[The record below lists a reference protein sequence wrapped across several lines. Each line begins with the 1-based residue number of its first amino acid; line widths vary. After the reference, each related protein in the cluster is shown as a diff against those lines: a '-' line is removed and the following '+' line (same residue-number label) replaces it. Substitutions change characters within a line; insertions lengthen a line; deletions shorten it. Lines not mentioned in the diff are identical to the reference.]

1 MTKRIAVIIDNL
13 EKTFSSAIKG
23 GGSVVAKNLILELLA
38 RKDIDLTVFS
48 GPCDVSG
55 INFKHVLIDIPHYH
69 KEYTEKVHEIVSKE
83 NFDKIITL
91 NIDYP
96 YENYFLQAQSFKHR
110 CSNIPFLSSL
120 IKIHLSKRKIDFQ
133 ELRFKNSSLHFY
145 AVSELVK
152 QDYVKNLGINPDNIK
167 VVYPGTNKFYDSYPE
182 ITQNK
187 RVKFGIVAGS
197 SSNKGGHKFVFALGL
212 LRLFGFDFDAVVVA
226 PKYDSDMLYK
236 FLVNIFTLKN
246 RITFLKGQLDM
257 KTFYDSIDCLVL
269 PSMNEAFGLVAIE
282 AMACG
287 KPCLISSTAGVSE
300 IVRPKTSFI
309 FRRDSFILYL
319 KRLIDICNIYK
330 KDFDLFKKYSK
341 NAFELSKDFSW
352 ANFADK
358 ILE

>member
-1 MTKRIAVIIDNL
+1 MTKRVAVIIDNL

-23 GGSVVAKNLILELLA
+23 GGSVVAKNLILELLS
-38 RKDIDLTVFS
+38 REDIDLTVFS

-55 INFKHVLIDIPHYH
+55 ITFKYVLIDIPHYH
-69 KEYTEKVHEIVSKE
+69 KEYTEKVHEIVSRE

-110 CSNIPFLSSL
+110 CLNIPFPFSF
-120 IKIHLSKRKIDFQ
+120 IKSKISKRKIDFQ
-133 ELRFKNSSLHFY
+133 NFRFKDSKLHFY
-145 AVSELVK
+145 AVSDIVK
-152 QDYVKNLGINPDNIK
+152 KDYVKNLGIDSDNIK
-167 VVYPGTNKFYDSYPE
+167 VVYPGTNKFYDSCPE

-197 SSNKGGHKFVFALGL
+197 SSNKGGHKFVFSLGL
-212 LRLFGFDFDAVVVA
+212 LRLLGFDIDAVVVA

-236 FLVNIFTLKN
+236 LLVKLFALKN
-246 RITFLKGQLDM
+246 RVTFLKGQLDM
-257 KTFYDSIDCLVL
+257 KAFYDSIDCLVM

-282 AMACG
+282 AMACA
-287 KPCLISSTAGVSE
+287 KPCLVSSTAGVSE
-300 IVRPKTSFI
+300 IIQPKTSFI

-341 NAFELSKDFSW
+341 NAFELSKKYSW
-352 ANFADK
+352 ANFANK
-358 ILE
+358 VLE